1 LGFRFAVSGL
11 SARLKS
17 VTDVLLAAFA
27 LTARP
32 VARRRALRRDGT
44 LIGAIGAI
52 GASGL
57 ASGQT
62 DEQILRQALAG
73 SGLDLRMP

>member
-11 SARLKS
+11 RARLKS

-44 LIGAIGAI
+44 LIGAIGA
-52 GASGL
+52 SGL

>member
-44 LIGAIGAI
+44 LIGAIGA
-52 GASGL
+52 SGL
-57 ASGQT
+57 ATGQT

>member
-1 LGFRFAVSGL
+1 
-11 SARLKS
+11 
-17 VTDVLLAAFA
+17 VTDVLLAGGRYTPQAGGI
-27 LTARP
+27 P
-32 VARRRALRRDGT
+32 LRRDGT
-44 LIGAIGAI
+44 LIGAIG
-52 GASGL
+52 